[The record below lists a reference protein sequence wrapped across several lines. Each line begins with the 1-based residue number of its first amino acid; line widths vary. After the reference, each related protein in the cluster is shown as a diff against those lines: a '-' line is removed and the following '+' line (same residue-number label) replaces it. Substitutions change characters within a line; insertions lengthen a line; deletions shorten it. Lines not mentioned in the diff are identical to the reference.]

1 MIYVRIRGGLGNQL
15 FQYSAA
21 RSLADR
27 LNVNLGLDT
36 REYNAGSPFE
46 MGLKHFNIRAE
57 FNPKGLIKH
66 RKNGFSK
73 YILDIALG
81 NHKNVYKE
89 TNLSFNNLFHSL
101 PNKTYLKGY
110 WQSEKYFENNQKNIF
125 KDLQIITPQSKKNIK
140 ISENISKTNSVSL
153 HIRRGDYVT
162 NSAYNMKHGTC
173 SLDYY
178 KRSVDYLSKSLN
190 KNFTIFAFSDDPEW
204 VFKNLKLPMDIQFIE
219 HNSSKKNYEDLRLM
233 SQCNHNIIANSS
245 FSWWGAW
252 LNKSPKRTIISP
264 KEWYIDKNIKNMDII
279 PNNWIKI

>member
-36 REYNAGSPFE
+36 REYNADSPFE

-57 FNPKGLIKH
+57 LNPKGLIKH
-66 RKNGFSK
+66 KKNGFSK

-89 TNLSFNNLFHSL
+89 TNLGFNNLFHSL

-110 WQSEKYFENNQKNIF
+110 WQSEKYFENNQKKIF
-125 KDLQIITPQSKKNIK
+125 KDLQIIALQSKKNIK

-178 KRSVDYLSKSLN
+178 KKSVDFLSKSLN

-264 KEWYIDKNIKNMDII
+264 KKWYADKNIKSIDII
-279 PNNWIKI
+279 PNNWVKI

>member
-125 KDLQIITPQSKKNIK
+125 KDLQLIAPQSKKNIK
-140 ISENISKTNSVSL
+140 TLENISKTNSVSL

-178 KRSVDYLSKSLN
+178 KKSVDYLSKSLN

-264 KEWYIDKNIKNMDII
+264 KEWYTDKNIKNIDII

>member
-66 RKNGFSK
+66 KENGFLK

-140 ISENISKTNSVSL
+140 ILENISKTNSVSL

-178 KRSVDYLSKSLN
+178 KKSVDYLSKSLN

-252 LNKSPKRTIISP
+252 LNRSPKRTIISP
-264 KEWYIDKNIKNMDII
+264 KKWYVDKNIKNIDII

>member
-57 FNPKGLIKH
+57 FNPKDLIKH
-66 RKNGFSK
+66 KENGFSK

-125 KDLQIITPQSKKNIK
+125 KDLQLIAPQSKKNIK
-140 ISENISKTNSVSL
+140 TLENISKTNSVSL

-162 NSAYNMKHGTC
+162 NSSYNMKHGTC

-178 KRSVDYLSKSLN
+178 KKSVDYLSKSLN

-252 LNKSPKRTIISP
+252 LNRSPKRTIISP
-264 KEWYIDKNIKNMDII
+264 KKWFADKNIKNIDII
-279 PNNWIKI
+279 PNNWVKI

>member
-36 REYNAGSPFE
+36 REYNANSPFE

-57 FNPKGLIKH
+57 FNPKGLMKH
-66 RKNGFSK
+66 KKNGFSK

-89 TNLSFNNLFHSL
+89 TNLGFNNLFYSL

-110 WQSEKYFENNQKNIF
+110 WQSEKYFENNKKNVF
-125 KDLQIITPQSKKNIK
+125 EDLRIIAPQSKKNIK

-162 NSAYNMKHGTC
+162 NSSYNMKHGTC

-204 VFKNLKLPMDIQFIE
+204 VFKNLKLPMDIQFID

-264 KEWYIDKNIKNMDII
+264 KEWYIDKNIKNIDII

>member
-125 KDLQIITPQSKKNIK
+125 KDLQLIAPQSKKNIK
-140 ISENISKTNSVSL
+140 TLENISKTNSVSL

-264 KEWYIDKNIKNMDII
+264 KKWYADKNIKNIDII

>member
-125 KDLQIITPQSKKNIK
+125 KDLQLIAPQSKKNIK
-140 ISENISKTNSVSL
+140 TLENISKTNSVSL

-178 KRSVDYLSKSLN
+178 KKSVDYLSKSLN

-264 KEWYIDKNIKNMDII
+264 KKWYADKNIKNIDII

>member
-140 ISENISKTNSVSL
+140 ILENISKTNSVSL

-178 KRSVDYLSKSLN
+178 KKSVDYLSKSLN

-252 LNKSPKRTIISP
+252 LNRSPKRTIISP
-264 KEWYIDKNIKNMDII
+264 KKWYVDKNIKNIDII

>member
-125 KDLQIITPQSKKNIK
+125 KDLQLIAPQSKKNIK
-140 ISENISKTNSVSL
+140 TLENISKTNSVSL

-178 KRSVDYLSKSLN
+178 KKSVDYLSKYLN

>member
-36 REYNAGSPFE
+36 REYNANSPFE

-57 FNPKGLIKH
+57 FNPKGLMKH
-66 RKNGFSK
+66 KKNGFSK

-89 TNLSFNNLFHSL
+89 TNLGFNNLFHSL

-110 WQSEKYFENNQKNIF
+110 WQSEKYFENNQKNVF
-125 KDLQIITPQSKKNIK
+125 RDLQIIAPQSKKNIK

-178 KRSVDYLSKSLN
+178 KKSVDYLSKSLN

-264 KEWYIDKNIKNMDII
+264 KEWFADKNIKNIDII

>member
-125 KDLQIITPQSKKNIK
+125 KDLQLIAPQSKKNIK
-140 ISENISKTNSVSL
+140 TLENISKTNSVSL

-178 KRSVDYLSKSLN
+178 KKSVDYLSKSLN

-204 VFKNLKLPMDIQFIE
+204 VFKNLKLPMDIQFID

-264 KEWYIDKNIKNMDII
+264 KKWYADKNIKNIDII

>member
-125 KDLQIITPQSKKNIK
+125 KDLQIIAPQSKKNIK

-178 KRSVDYLSKSLN
+178 KKSVDYLSKSLN

-264 KEWYIDKNIKNMDII
+264 KKWYVDKNIKNIDII

>member
-73 YILDIALG
+73 YILDIAMG

-89 TNLSFNNLFHSL
+89 TNLRFNNLFHSL

-125 KDLQIITPQSKKNIK
+125 KDLQLIAPQSKKNIK
-140 ISENISKTNSVSL
+140 TLETISKTNSVSL

-178 KRSVDYLSKSLN
+178 KKSVDYLSKSLN

-264 KEWYIDKNIKNMDII
+264 KKWYADKNIKNIDII
-279 PNNWIKI
+279 PNNWVKI

>member
-36 REYNAGSPFE
+36 REYNVDSPFE
-46 MGLKHFNIRAE
+46 MGLKNFNIRAE

-66 RKNGFSK
+66 KKNGFSK

-89 TNLSFNNLFHSL
+89 TNLGFNNLFHSL
-101 PNKTYLKGY
+101 HNKTYLKGY

-125 KDLQIITPQSKKNIK
+125 KDLQIIALQSKKNIK

-219 HNSSKKNYEDLRLM
+219 HNSSKKDYEDLRLM

-264 KEWYIDKNIKNMDII
+264 KEWYIDKNIKNIDII

>member
-140 ISENISKTNSVSL
+140 ILENISKTNSVSL

-178 KRSVDYLSKSLN
+178 KKSVDYLSKSLN

-252 LNKSPKRTIISP
+252 LNRSPKRTIISP
-264 KEWYIDKNIKNMDII
+264 KKWYVDKNIKNIDII
-279 PNNWIKI
+279 PNNWVKI

>member
-36 REYNAGSPFE
+36 REYNANSPFE

-57 FNPKGLIKH
+57 FNPKGLMKH
-66 RKNGFSK
+66 KKNGFSK

-89 TNLSFNNLFHSL
+89 TNLGFNNLFHSL

-110 WQSEKYFENNQKNIF
+110 WQSEKYFENNKKNVF
-125 KDLQIITPQSKKNIK
+125 EDLRIIAPQSKKNIK

-162 NSAYNMKHGTC
+162 NSSYNMKHGTC

-204 VFKNLKLPMDIQFIE
+204 VFKNLKLPMDIQFID

-264 KEWYIDKNIKNMDII
+264 KEWFADKNIKNIDII

>member
-57 FNPKGLIKH
+57 FNPKGLMKH
-66 RKNGFSK
+66 KKNGFSK

-89 TNLSFNNLFHSL
+89 TNLGFNNLFHSL

-110 WQSEKYFENNQKNIF
+110 WQSEKYFENNKKNVF
-125 KDLQIITPQSKKNIK
+125 EDLRIIAPQSNKNIK

-178 KRSVDYLSKSLN
+178 KKSVDYLSKSLN

-252 LNKSPKRTIISP
+252 LNTNPNKIIIAPS
-264 KEWYIDKNIKNMDII
+264 KWYSDNKTKNIDII
-279 PNNWIKI
+279 PSNWVKI

>member
-89 TNLSFNNLFHSL
+89 NNLSFNNLFHSL

-125 KDLQIITPQSKKNIK
+125 KDLQIIAPQSKKNIK
-140 ISENISKTNSVSL
+140 TLENISKTNSVSL

-178 KRSVDYLSKSLN
+178 KKSVDYLSKSLN

-264 KEWYIDKNIKNMDII
+264 KKWYADKNIKNIDII
-279 PNNWIKI
+279 PNNWVKI

>member
-66 RKNGFSK
+66 KENGFSK

-89 TNLSFNNLFHSL
+89 TNLGFNNLFHSL

-140 ISENISKTNSVSL
+140 ILENISKTNSVSL

-178 KRSVDYLSKSLN
+178 KKSVDYLSKSLN

-264 KEWYIDKNIKNMDII
+264 KEWYIDKNIKNIDII